1 MQVERLISRQ
11 LSLPPRD
18 KITGNEGN
26 KAEIK
31 KIKSKKQSE
40 SVRER
45 ERVYLPQITKKHT
58 KSY

>member
-1 MQVERLISRQ
+1 MQVERLISRE

-40 SVRER
+40 TVSVVRN
-45 ERVYLPQITKKHT
+45 VK
-58 KSY
+58 

>member
-1 MQVERLISRQ
+1 MQIERLISRE

-26 KAEIK
+26 KAETK

-40 SVRER
+40 YVRER
-45 ERVYLPQITKKHT
+45 GSLFATNNKKHI